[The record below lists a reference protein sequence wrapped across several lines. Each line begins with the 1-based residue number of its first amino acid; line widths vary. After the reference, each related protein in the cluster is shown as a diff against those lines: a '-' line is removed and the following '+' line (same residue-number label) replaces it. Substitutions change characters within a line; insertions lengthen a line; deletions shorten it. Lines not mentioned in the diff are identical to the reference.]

1 MYEFFIPQ
9 GDIFRD
15 EVMKAFRAITPGVSV
30 PDDDG
35 RTISLNH
42 EIVNPRTFVAR
53 ILAMCSEIEII
64 GAPVPEKDK
73 ASVLAKGLHKLSD
86 LKRDPAFKAIAES
99 DGVLDFATLS
109 TRLHNVLDSK
119 DRNTL
124 SQGSGY
130 TLDTTGGSAHA
141 FYSTPS
147 GSNTTSQRPR
157 NPHSNE
163 TCGYCGKR
171 GHVYDVC
178 RKRKFMETQMGT
190 GSRVPN
196 RDPPYSGPTYPAT
209 GPTYRPSRTTF
220 SY

>member
-15 EVMKAFRAITPGVSV
+15 EVMKAFRAITPGISV

-171 GHVYDVC
+171 GHAYDVC
-178 RKRKFMETQMGT
+178 R
-190 GSRVPN
+190 
-196 RDPPYSGPTYPAT
+196 
-209 GPTYRPSRTTF
+209 
-220 SY
+220 